1 MGYYYR
7 RPPRRSRNPRLD
19 FALTAIVL
27 ALLLMMVVVFLF
39 VYHDFPL
46 RVS

>member
-1 MGYYYR
+1 VVTI
-7 RPPRRSRNPRLD
+7 LV
-19 FALTAIVL
+19 LTVL
-27 ALLLMMVVVFLF
+27 VATVIVFLF